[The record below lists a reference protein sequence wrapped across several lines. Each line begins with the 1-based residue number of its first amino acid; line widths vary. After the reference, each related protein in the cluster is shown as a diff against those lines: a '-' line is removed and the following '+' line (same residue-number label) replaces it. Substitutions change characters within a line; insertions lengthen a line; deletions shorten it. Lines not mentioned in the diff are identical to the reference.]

1 MNQELTT
8 IEKIRSLLLAYGVP
22 NDIEIEEE
30 AEGMILA
37 ALNQDDIA
45 SVGIDEEGGLVIE
58 FNGNE

>member
-22 NDIEIEEE
+22 SDIEIEEE

-45 SVGIDEEGGLVIE
+45 DVRIDEEGGLIIE